1 MKIALFYG
9 STTGNTE
16 DIAELIERTLTQD
29 QLDLYNVA
37 DEPLLHANDYDQIIM
52 GIPTW
57 DYGEIQSEWE
67 EVWGELDSLSLSGK
81 RIALFGL
88 GDQVGYGDWF
98 LDAMGLLH
106 DRLVDRGAQLVGYWP
121 VEGYDFS
128 ASKGLTPDATRF
140 VGLALDE
147 DCQHEQTAQ
156 RVERWCVQIREEFE
170 RG

>member
-16 DIAELIERTLTQD
+16 DVAERIERTLVED
-29 QLDLYNVA
+29 QIDLYDVA
-37 DEPLLHANDYDQIIM
+37 EAPLLHANDYDQIIM

-57 DYGEIQSEWE
+57 DYGEVQSEWE
-67 EVWGELDSLSLSGK
+67 DVWAELDSLDLSGK

-98 LDAMGLLH
+98 VDAMGLLH
-106 DRLVDRGAQLVGYWP
+106 DRLVERGAELVGYWP
-121 VEGYDFS
+121 VEGYEFS
-128 ASKGLTPDATRF
+128 ASKALTPDADHF

-147 DCQHEQTAQ
+147 DCQHEQTGD
-156 RVERWCVQIREEFE
+156 RVERWCEQIRGEFE